1 MSCYL
6 LVDRQFVN
14 GGYFDT
20 LVTNTLDGR
29 VCMVTLQTK
38 LGPKRFFISSHPNEE
53 DLELAKNAFG
63 DILRGEYFSKK
74 EALTNI
80 LNTSYYRQYPPED

>member
-1 MSCYL
+1 MSCYF

-20 LVTNTLDGR
+20 LITHTLDGR

-38 LGPKRFFISSHPNEE
+38 LGSKKVFTSNHPNEE
-53 DLELAKNAFG
+53 DLELAKNAFEDMLG
-63 DILRGEYFSKK
+63 GERFSEK
-74 EALTNI
+74 EPLTNI
-80 LNTSYYRQYPPED
+80 LNTSYYRKYPPED